1 MENKLRKAL
10 HCQTFSY
17 DTATYLFKEKLERL
31 FGCPLEELH
40 TQLGEF
46 DKVNLQTC
54 QKTLAHR
61 VFYANYSYTIREA
74 YLHFLRNIIL
84 PIVDEPFYYQQIPT
98 FRIGLPNN
106 SFVGEYH
113 KDSFYRH
120 QDYEV
125 NFNLG
130 LANYQG
136 TAGLQAEKTPDTG
149 DFITLESPYGTIF
162 SFDHIDCL
170 HGSDPNLTG
179 KTMVS
184 MDFRIAPL
192 KLFYYEQDAASINTK
207 SKFAPGDYFSEEVIQ

>member
-10 HCQTFSY
+10 HCKNFAY
-17 DTATYLFKEKLERL
+17 DTSLYCFKEKLESL
-31 FGCPLEELH
+31 FGCDLEELH

-46 DKVNLQTC
+46 ERVNLQTC

-61 VFYANYSYTIREA
+61 VFYANYSYTIRDA
-74 YLHFLRNIIL
+74 YLKFLHNVVL
-84 PIVDEPFYYQQIPT
+84 PIVDQPFYYQQIPT

-106 SFVGEYH
+106 CFVGEYH
-113 KDSFYRH
+113 KDSFYQH

-136 TAGLQAEKTPDTG
+136 SAGLKAEKTPNKG
-149 DFITLESPYGTIF
+149 DFITLECPYGSIF

-170 HGSDPNLTG
+170 HGSDPNRTG
-179 KTMVS
+179 KTLVS

-192 KLFYYEQDAASINTK
+192 DLFYYAQDAVSINTK
-207 SKFAPGDYFSEEVIQ
+207 SKFAPGGYFSEEAIK